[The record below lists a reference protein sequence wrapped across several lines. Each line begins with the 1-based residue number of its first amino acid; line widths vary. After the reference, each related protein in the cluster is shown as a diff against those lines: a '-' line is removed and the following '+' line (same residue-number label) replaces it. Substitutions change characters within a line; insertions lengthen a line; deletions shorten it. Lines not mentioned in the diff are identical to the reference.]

1 MCEQSYHHKDLKN
14 TLIKEGIHYINVYG
28 ERSLSMRKLAALC
41 HVSHTALYKHFQNKE
56 EFMNAI
62 SAYIEEQFT
71 EALQRSYEN
80 AGGDVDEAIIQIGAG
95 YVAFMVQHPDF
106 LKYHTNIMKSQ
117 MFQLQDLEKKS
128 VKSYEIFRS
137 TALAFLKKHGCPP
150 EEYQKEILTMWS
162 LVMGLSDM
170 LAYKII
176 DSQKDALKTAEEIIR
191 REIKLRCSPPCA
203 PTLPVLQSNKR

>member
-1 MCEQSYHHKDLKN
+1 
-14 TLIKEGIHYINVYG
+14 
-28 ERSLSMRKLAALC
+28 
-41 HVSHTALYKHFQNKE
+41 
-56 EFMNAI
+56 
-62 SAYIEEQFT
+62 
-71 EALQRSYEN
+71 
-80 AGGDVDEAIIQIGAG
+80 
-95 YVAFMVQHPDF
+95 
-106 LKYHTNIMKSQ
+106 

-137 TALAFLKKHGCPP
+137 TALAFLQKHGCTP

-191 REIKLRCSPPCA
+191 REIKLRCMKSA
-203 PTLPVLQSNKR
+203 YRS